1 MNLGEHIIIEL
12 YQCDEDS
19 IDSVSFV
26 ESSLTEAAQ
35 ISECKI
41 LNKYFHK
48 FSPQGVT
55 GIIAVCESHFSI
67 HTWPEHRYCAIDIF
81 CCKEGLDNSI
91 EFLIKAF
98 KSKKVQI
105 KKIKRGIIE

>member
-1 MNLGEHIIIEL
+1 MNLGEHIIVEL

-19 IDSVSFV
+19 IDSVSFI
-26 ESSLTEAAQ
+26 ESSLTEAVK
-35 ISECKI
+35 ISECEI

-81 CCKEGLDNSI
+81 V
-91 EFLIKAF
+91 A
-98 KSKKVQI
+98 KKVLMTVLSF
-105 KKIKRGIIE
+105 

>member
-55 GIIAVCESHFSI
+55 GIIAVCESHFFDSYLAR
-67 HTWPEHRYCAIDIF
+67 TPLLRDRY
-81 CCKEGLDNSI
+81 
-91 EFLIKAF
+91 FLLQRR
-98 KSKKVQI
+98 S
-105 KKIKRGIIE
+105 